1 MSKAFQMEFID
12 ISRDRTR
19 PPGGGQRIDGFWV
32 YHIDAQTV
40 GQVGYTLNTTSQH
53 IIDQIEEGHFPH
65 AINVGSD
72 SARKR
77 HYRIPRQDVLDYI
90 ACRKEGSF

>member
-1 MSKAFQMEFID
+1 MPNTAQLEFVD

-19 PPGGGQRIDGFWV
+19 PPGGGQVISGFWV
-32 YHIDAQTV
+32 YNAHAQTA

-53 IIDQIEEGHFPH
+53 IIDQIEEGKFPN

-72 SARKR
+72 YARKR
-77 HYRIPRQDVLDYI
+77 TYRIPRQDVIDYI
-90 ACRKEGSF
+90 NDRKEGA